1 MKKTKEISL
10 KIRGKTIALTSI
22 LSKEGEIKKG
32 NFNAQEVQVLKVLS
46 GDKVLTS
53 RQIHTL
59 MEKPPT
65 DISSTRRAIT
75 NLKGKGLIF
84 VPDRAN
90 CKITGRLVRRY
101 QIQEIDLQNQLDL
114 FGDQKEKPG
123 KKILYFVA
131 IVEEGQEGSP
141 QILSFHIIEAPNQEV
156 AKSKFKKASLYSYLP
171 DQLTVIP
178 FRDLK
183 AGYKWENLPF

>member
-1 MKKTKEISL
+1 MKKTKEINL

-22 LSKEGEIKKG
+22 LLKEGEIKKG

-46 GDKVLTS
+46 GDRILTS

-90 CKITGRLVRRY
+90 CKITGKLVRRY
-101 QIQEIDLQNQLDL
+101 QIQDLDFQNQLDL
-114 FGDQKEKPG
+114 FASQKAKPG
-123 KKILYFVA
+123 KKIPYF
-131 IVEEGQEGSP
+131 ISILGEDEQGQ
-141 QILSFHIIEAPNQEV
+141 IIKSFHIIEAQNQEV
-156 AKSKFKKASLYSYLP
+156 AKERFKKESLYSFKP
-171 DQLTVIP
+171 DQLMIIP

-183 AGYKWENLPF
+183 PGYKWENLPF